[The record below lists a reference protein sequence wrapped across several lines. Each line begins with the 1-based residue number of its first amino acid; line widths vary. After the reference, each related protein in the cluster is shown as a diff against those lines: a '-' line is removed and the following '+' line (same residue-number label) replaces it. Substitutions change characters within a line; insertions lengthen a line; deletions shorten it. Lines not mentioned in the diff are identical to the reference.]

1 MAVRGVPEWD
11 FMLKRF
17 LWAMTAYGALA
28 LMATFTLDGKFRI
41 GVWIFLAGLA
51 LKTLIHYKASNL

>member
-1 MAVRGVPEWD
+1 
-11 FMLKRF
+11 MLRRF
-17 LWAMTAYGALA
+17 FWAMGAYAALA
-28 LMATFTLDGKFRI
+28 LMAAVTLDGKFRI